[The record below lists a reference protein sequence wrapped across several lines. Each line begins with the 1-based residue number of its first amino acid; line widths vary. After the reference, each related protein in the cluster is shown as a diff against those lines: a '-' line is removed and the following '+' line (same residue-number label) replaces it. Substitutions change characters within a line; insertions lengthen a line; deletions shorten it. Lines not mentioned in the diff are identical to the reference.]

1 MSVPALDS
9 PVFRWNGALVP
20 LEPGDSVAAALYRNG
35 IRALSSTRKRHLPLG
50 FSGAYVQ
57 GVLGRVDGRPNVRL
71 DLEPAVAG
79 MNVSTQNT
87 WPSSRFDILSLARFV
102 PSRWLR
108 SGFEHPRIFPGG
120 TLRFQVWESIL
131 WHLAGV
137 SRPSARTLP
146 ADCPPGRRIDADVLV
161 VGGGPNG
168 RRLANEAAAAGHHV
182 VLACRSAVPGAFA
195 RAMGAPALEID
206 SRVEVVSGIE
216 IFGIYREGTLAA
228 GAPHDHRLGAT
239 VFSMRRL
246 ILAVGRRSMPPLV
259 PGAYLPG
266 VMDAHSA
273 LRLAHDHGVRLG
285 DAVAVLGTG
294 SETDLVKRIES
305 LGTRVVHCGSIREL
319 RRVEGYRSVRGIR
332 VNRRIAC
339 DALVHC
345 GPWQADP
352 SLAFQA
358 ACVGL
363 LQLTPGA
370 PHERV
375 TVADHGDERFMLGA
389 EGLNEALICPCMD
402 VTAGEVIEKISG
414 GETDPEELKRATSCG
429 MGPCQGVPCWS
440 AMVAL
445 LGGQITQNDS
455 SGGTQ
460 DRRPSFRPPR
470 RAITVAQAAGLH
482 GLVDPDR

>member
-1 MSVPALDS
+1 MASNG
-9 PVFRWNGALVP
+9 PVIQWNGTAVSFM
-20 LEPGDSVAAALYRNG
+20 PGDCVAAALYRNG
-35 IRALSSTRKRHLPLG
+35 IRTLASTRKRHLPLG

-79 MNVSTQNT
+79 MQVSTQNT
-87 WPSSRFDILSLARFV
+87 WPAPRFDILGLARFV

-120 TLRFQVWESIL
+120 SLRFQVWERIL

-137 SRPSARTLP
+137 AKP
-146 ADCPPGRRIDADVLV
+146 AALGVPAESLPGRRVDVDVLV
-161 VGGGPNG
+161 VGGGPSG
-168 RRLANEAAAAGHHV
+168 RRLANKAAAAGHRV
-182 VLACRSAVPGAFA
+182 ALACRSGVPGAFA
-195 RAMGAPALEID
+195 RALGAAIPEID

-216 IFGIYREGTLAA
+216 VFGIYREGTLAA

-239 VFSMRRL
+239 VFSMRQL

-259 PGAYLPG
+259 RGAYLPG
-266 VMDAHSA
+266 VMDAHAA
-273 LRLAHDHGVRLG
+273 LKLAHEHGVRLG

-294 SETDLVKRIES
+294 SELEISKRIES
-305 LGTRVVHCGSIREL
+305 LGTRVVHCGSIRDL
-319 RRVEGYRSVRGIR
+319 RRVEGYRSVRAIH

-339 DALVHC
+339 DAVVHC

-358 ACVGL
+358 SCEGL
-363 LQLTPGA
+363 LQLTSGA
-370 PHERV
+370 PRDRV
-375 TVADHGDERFMLGA
+375 TVAAAADSGEQAFMIGA
-389 EGLNEALICPCMD
+389 EGLNEALVCPCMD
-402 VTAGEVIEKISG
+402 VTAGEVLEKISA

-440 AMVAL
+440 AMAAL
-445 LGGQITQNDS
+445 LDS
-455 SGGTQ
+455 QSTRSDSPGSARH
-460 DRRPSFRPPR
+460 RRPSYRAPR

-482 GLVDPDR
+482 GLVDPDQ

>member
-1 MSVPALDS
+1 MSAS
-9 PVFRWNGALVP
+9 AHGAVFQWNGAAVP
-20 LEPGDSVAAALYRNG
+20 FVPGDSVAAALYRNG
-35 IRALSSTRKRHLPLG
+35 IRTLASTRKRHLPLG

-79 MNVSTQNT
+79 MQVSTQNT
-87 WPSSRFDILSLARFV
+87 WPAPGFDILGLARFV
-102 PSRWLR
+102 PSRRLR

-120 TLRFQVWESIL
+120 TRRFQVWERIL

-137 SRPSARTLP
+137 AKPAARGVPVDSL
-146 ADCPPGRRIDADVLV
+146 PGRRLDVDVLV
-161 VGGGPNG
+161 VGGGPSG
-168 RRLANEAAAAGHHV
+168 RRLANEAAAAGHRV
-182 VLACRSAVPGAFA
+182 ALACRGAVPGAFA
-195 RAMGAPALEID
+195 RAMGAPIPPID
-206 SRVEVVSGIE
+206 CRVEVVSGIE
-216 IFGIYREGTLAA
+216 IFGVYREGTLAA

-239 VFSMRRL
+239 VFSMRQL

-266 VMDAHSA
+266 VMDAHAA
-273 LRLAHDHGVRLG
+273 LKLAHDHEVRLG

-294 SETDLVKRIES
+294 SELDISKRIES
-305 LGTRVVHCGSIREL
+305 LGTCVVHCGSIRDL
-319 RRVEGYRSVRGIR
+319 RRVEGYRSVRAIH

-339 DALVHC
+339 DAVVHC

-352 SLAFQA
+352 GLAFQA
-358 ACVGL
+358 SCEGL

-370 PHERV
+370 PRERV
-375 TVADHGDERFMLGA
+375 TVAVVADPGEESYMIGT
-389 EGLNEALICPCMD
+389 EGLNEALVCPCMD
-402 VTAGEVIEKISG
+402 VTAGEVLEKIAG

-440 AMVAL
+440 AMAAL
-445 LGGQITQNDS
+445 LDS
-455 SGGTQ
+455 SAPHRQ
-460 DRRPSFRPPR
+460 PSFRAPR

-482 GLVDPDR
+482 GLVDPDQ